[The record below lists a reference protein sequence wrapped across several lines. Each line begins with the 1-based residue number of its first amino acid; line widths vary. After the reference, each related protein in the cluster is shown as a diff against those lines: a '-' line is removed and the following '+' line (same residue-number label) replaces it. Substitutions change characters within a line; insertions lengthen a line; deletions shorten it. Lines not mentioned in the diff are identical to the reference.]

1 MPLNYDKFSAGGDL
15 NGPGSSIRGLDEHPV
30 VHVAFNDAEAFAKWA
45 GKELPTEAE
54 WEFAADLATLRCFA
68 ILATQVRAPVPPP

>member
-1 MPLNYDKFSAGGDL
+1 M
-15 NGPGSSIRGLDEHPV
+15 
-30 VHVAFNDAEAFAKWA
+30 HVAFNDAEAFAKWA

-68 ILATQVRAPVPPP
+68 IPGDPGSSTRAPALRRYSDREIERRASLISAMIKP